1 MDSSDLE
8 VDGLTLDGN
17 NSFDGVRN
25 AVIRN
30 SRLITK
36 DAFWNSENVTIYD
49 SYISGEYL
57 GWNAKDLVFE
67 NCTIESLQGLCYI
80 DNLTMRNCRLINTTL
95 AFEYSNVEADISS
108 SIMSVFNPSSGT
120 IKAES
125 IGELIVEKDEV
136 DPSKTKIICSE
147 IQKNSDKP
155 GGKR

>member
-1 MDSSDLE
+1 M
-8 VDGLTLDGN
+8 
-17 NSFDGVRN
+17 
-25 AVIRN
+25 
-30 SRLITK
+30 
-36 DAFWNSENVTIYD
+36 
-49 SYISGEYL
+49 
-57 GWNAKDLVFE
+57 E
-67 NCTIESLQGLCYI
+67 NCK
-80 DNLTMRNCRLINTTL
+80 LINTTL

-155 GGKR
+155 EWKR